1 MVAKYTQALHNRHT
15 MEAEL
20 ANANKETNERDE
32 SSIQNLTQSNRV
44 VKYEHPLNERY
55 RFFLRLE
62 HLFNLIDHHLGW
74 ESPENSHTAVRA
86 LLDIIS
92 VVSRTDIK
100 TESVKE
106 LDRIASRLMA
116 LTNSPGIELT
126 RLDDILLSVKASST
140 ELRNR
145 AGPIDKALKD
155 EDLLKVLQQRNSIPG
170 GMCDFDLPAFRYWL
184 NQPASRRLD
193 DIRRWMQP
201 FKPLRNAIDVALELI
216 RASTHYERQLAEDG
230 IYKQSLDPKFP
241 HQLIVL
247 TLPAQS
253 NFYAEFSG
261 SKHRFT
267 VRFLDS
273 TQQHPTQTNEAVEF
287 DLSCCRL

>member
-1 MVAKYTQALHNRHT
+1 

-20 ANANKETNERDE
+20 AKNSKDSDETSFKTLAK
-32 SSIQNLTQSNRV
+32 SSRV

-74 ESPENSHTAVRA
+74 ESPENSHTAIRA

-92 VVSRTDIK
+92 VVGRTDIK
-100 TESVKE
+100 TEAVKE
-106 LDRIASRLMA
+106 LDRIASRLSA
-116 LTNSPGIELT
+116 LASSPGIELA
-126 RLDDILLSVKASST
+126 RLDDILTSVKACST
-140 ELRNR
+140 ELRNI
-145 AGPIDKALKD
+145 AGPIDNALKE

-184 NQPASRRLD
+184 NQAPGRRLD
-193 DIRRWMQP
+193 DIRKWMKP
-201 FKPLRNAIDVALELI
+201 FRPLRNAIDVALELV
-216 RASTHYERQLAEDG
+216 RASTNYEQQVAEDG
-230 IYKQSLDPKFP
+230 IYKQSLDPKHP
-241 HQLIVL
+241 CQLILV
-247 TLPAQS
+247 TLPANS
-253 NFYAEFSG
+253 SYYAEFSG

-267 VRFLDS
+267 VRFLDA
-273 TQQHPTQTNEAVEF
+273 TLAHPVQTSESVEF

>member
-1 MVAKYTQALHNRHT
+1 MVAYCTEALQNRPT

-20 ANANKETNERDE
+20 ADDKTEVSLKSLAQRTRP
-32 SSIQNLTQSNRV
+32 I
-44 VKYEHPLNERY
+44 KYEHPLNERY

-62 HLFNLIDHHLGW
+62 HLFNIIDHHLGW
-74 ESPENSHTAVRA
+74 ESPENSHTAIRA

-92 VVSRTDIK
+92 VVGRTDIK

-106 LDRIASRLMA
+106 LDRIANRLTA
-116 LTNSPGIELT
+116 LTSSPGIELT
-126 RLDDILLSVKASST
+126 RLDDILASVKGCST
-140 ELRNR
+140 ELRNI
-145 AGPIDKALKD
+145 AGPVDKPLKD
-155 EDLLKVLQQRNSIPG
+155 EDLLKILQQRNSIPG

-184 NQPASRRLD
+184 NQPAGRRLD
-193 DIRRWMQP
+193 DIRKWMRP
-201 FKPLRNAIDVALELI
+201 FRPLRNAIDIALELI
-216 RASTHYERQLAEDG
+216 RASTSYETQIAEDG

-241 HQLIVL
+241 CQLIIV
-247 TLPAQS
+247 TLPANS

-261 SKHRFT
+261 SKHRFA

-273 TQQHPTQTNEAVEF
+273 TQQHPTQTTESVEF

>member
-20 ANANKETNERDE
+20 ANQTN
-32 SSIQNLTQSNRV
+32 QNEQTSVQELPRSDRV

-106 LDRIASRLMA
+106 LDRIANRLTA
-116 LTNSPGIELT
+116 LANNPGIELA
-126 RLDDILLSVKASST
+126 RLDDILVSVKASST
-140 ELRNR
+140 ELRNI
-145 AGPIDKALKD
+145 AGPLDKKLKE
-155 EDLLKVLQQRNSIPG
+155 EDLLKILLQRNSIPG

-184 NQPASRRLD
+184 NQPSSRRLD
-193 DIRRWMQP
+193 DIRHWMQP
-201 FKPLRNAIDVALELI
+201 FKPLRNAVDIALELV
-216 RASTHYERQLAEDG
+216 RASTNYEKQVAEDG
-230 IYKQSLDPKFP
+230 IYKQSLDPKMP

-247 TLPAQS
+247 TLPVLS
-253 NFYAEFSG
+253 KFYAEFSG

-267 VRFLDS
+267 VRFLDA
-273 TQQHPTQTNEAVEF
+273 TQQHPKQTTESVEF

>member
-1 MVAKYTQALHNRHT
+1 
-15 MEAEL
+15 MEVKL
-20 ANANKETNERDE
+20 ADEHSE
-32 SSIQNLTQSNRV
+32 SSIKTLAQPARAVT
-44 VKYEHPLNERY
+44 YEHPLNERY

-62 HLFNLIDHHLGW
+62 HLFNIIDHHLGW
-74 ESPENSHTAVRA
+74 ESSENSHTAIRA
-86 LLDIIS
+86 LLDVIS

-106 LDRIASRLMA
+106 LDRIANRLAA

-126 RLDDILLSVKASST
+126 RLDDILASVKACST
-140 ELRNR
+140 ELRNIT
-145 AGPIDKALKD
+145 GPIDKALKD

-184 NQPASRRLD
+184 NQPPGRRID
-193 DIRRWMQP
+193 DIRHWMRP

-216 RASTHYERQLAEDG
+216 RASTSYERQVAEDG

-241 HQLIVL
+241 CQLIMV
-247 TLPAQS
+247 TLPANS

-273 TQQHPTQTNEAVEF
+273 TLQHPTQTTESVEF

>member
-1 MVAKYTQALHNRHT
+1 

-20 ANANKETNERDE
+20 ANQTSEKTREGDETG
-32 SSIQNLTQSNRV
+32 IQQLPQSKRV
-44 VKYEHPLNERY
+44 VTYEHPLNERY

-62 HLFNLIDHHLGW
+62 HLFHLIDHHLGW

-106 LDRIASRLMA
+106 LDRIASRLTA
-116 LTNSPGIELT
+116 LTSSPGIELA
-126 RLDDILLSVKASST
+126 RLDDILVSVKACST
-140 ELRNR
+140 ELRNI
-145 AGPIDKALKD
+145 AGPLDKTLKD
-155 EDLLKVLQQRNSIPG
+155 EDLLKVLMQRNSIPG

-184 NQPASRRLD
+184 NQPPSRRLD
-193 DIRRWMQP
+193 NIRAWLQP
-201 FKPLRNAIDVALELI
+201 FRPLRNAVDIALELI
-216 RASTHYERQLAEDG
+216 RASTHFEKRTAEEG
-230 IYKQSLDPKFP
+230 IYKQSLDPKLP

-253 NFYAEFSG
+253 NYYAEFSG

-273 TQQHPTQTNEAVEF
+273 TQQHPTQTTENVEF

>member
-1 MVAKYTQALHNRHT
+1 

-20 ANANKETNERDE
+20 AKDSQERND
-32 SSIQNLTQSNRV
+32 SSPKTLTKSTRV

-86 LLDIIS
+86 LLDAIS

-100 TESVKE
+100 TEAVKE
-106 LDRIASRLMA
+106 LDRISSRLSA
-116 LTNSPGIELT
+116 LASSPGIELA
-126 RLDDILLSVKASST
+126 RLDDILLSVKACST
-140 ELRNR
+140 ELRNI
-145 AGPIDKALKD
+145 AGPIDRTLKD
-155 EDLLKVLQQRNSIPG
+155 EDLLKVLQQRNGIPG

-193 DIRRWMQP
+193 DIRIWMKP
-201 FKPLRNAIDVALELI
+201 FRPLRNAIDVALELV
-216 RASTHYERQLAEDG
+216 RASTNYERHVAEDG
-230 IYKQSLDPKFP
+230 IYKQSLDPKHP
-241 HQLIVL
+241 CQLIMV
-247 TLPAQS
+247 TLPVNS
-253 NFYAEFSG
+253 NYYAEFSG

-267 VRFLDS
+267 VRFLDA
-273 TQQHPTQTNEAVEF
+273 TQQHPTQTNESVEF
-287 DLSCCRL
+287 ELSCCRL

>member
-1 MVAKYTQALHNRHT
+1 

-20 ANANKETNERDE
+20 ANENSEHSVKTLE
-32 SSIQNLTQSNRV
+32 QSARAV
-44 VKYEHPLNERY
+44 TYEHPLNERY

-62 HLFNLIDHHLGW
+62 HLFNIIDHHLGW
-74 ESPENSHTAVRA
+74 KSSENSHTAIRT

-92 VVSRTDIK
+92 VVGRTDIK

-106 LDRIASRLMA
+106 LDRIASRLTA

-126 RLDDILLSVKASST
+126 RLDDILASVKACST
-140 ELRNR
+140 ELRNI
-145 AGPIDKALKD
+145 AGPIDKILKD

-184 NQPASRRLD
+184 NKPSGRRID
-193 DIRRWMQP
+193 DIRQWMRP

-216 RASTHYERQLAEDG
+216 RASTSYQRQVAEDG

-241 HQLIVL
+241 CQLIMI
-247 TLPAQS
+247 TLPPNS

-273 TQQHPTQTNEAVEF
+273 TQQHPRQTSETVEF